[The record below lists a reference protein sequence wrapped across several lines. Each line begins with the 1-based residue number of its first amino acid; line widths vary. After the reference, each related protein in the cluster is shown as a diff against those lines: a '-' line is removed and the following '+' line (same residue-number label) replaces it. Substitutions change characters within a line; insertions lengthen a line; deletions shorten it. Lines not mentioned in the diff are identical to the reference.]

1 MRHGGWPMKS
11 NRAPNITP
19 SKAGTNPPQYFG
31 ISPAL
36 DRKLIRLASNLAF
49 GQGLLEN
56 GTLEK
61 ARQLFK
67 EAAERLISQ
76 GNLEDEE

>member
-1 MRHGGWPMKS
+1 MKS
-11 NRAPNITP
+11 NRAQNITP
-19 SKAGTNPPQYFG
+19 NQAGANPPQYFG

-56 GTLEK
+56 GTLER
-61 ARQLFK
+61 ARQLFR
-67 EAAERLISQ
+67 EAAERLIRSED
-76 GNLEDEE
+76 LEGEK